1 MREIKFRAFERKKKA
16 WHYFHIPVD
25 IGRHIEE
32 MSNPLYYEHWCEYTG
47 LKDKNGV
54 EIYEG
59 DVVHILDDNYISPIM
74 WEHGAWCIYHQY
86 MTHYLTGEREH
97 VGFGY
102 WTKEALKDIE
112 IIGNIYENPELANS
126 RD

>member
-1 MREIKFRAFERKKKA
+1 MREIKFRAFERKKKV

-59 DVVHILDDNYISPIM
+59 DILKYGVYTHAPVKVYWDKGLCG
-74 WEHGAWCIYHQY
+74 WELRSLDEVA
-86 MTHYLTGEREH
+86 GEHFIDFSGENDL
-97 VGFGY
+97 GY
-102 WTKEALKDIE
+102 NPWEV
-112 IIGNIYENPELANS
+112 IGNIYENPELDNS